1 MFGILALLIQSIIYF
16 IVMGGIFRARH
27 STGLGV
33 FFCLLGT
40 MHFLET
46 YLAATFFIDLPF
58 GLISPGSTV
67 MFAGKLAFFLLL
79 YVKEDAEVMRQPI
92 YGLLSGNV
100 LMVALG
106 LILRLYSDP
115 ASLPGYNPDLRFVD
129 QMGLLMI
136 WGTVLLL
143 VDLIVL
149 IILYERLGQLV
160 TNTIPG
166 RIFISLALV
175 LSFDQVLFYAG
186 LHVITGVPE
195 SAFYGG
201 WIAKLAAAGFFS
213 LMLTFYLRTVEP
225 EAIPVLSRRAGD
237 VFDRLTYRHR
247 YEELVEQVGKDALTG
262 LQNRGQFD
270 VKGPAMLQAAL
281 QTGEPVSLMMIDID
295 YFKSIN
301 DRHGHVEG
309 DRVIRDV
316 AAVIAAAKREE
327 DQLFRYGGEEF
338 ALLCPGAPS
347 GTIVLAER
355 IRRAM
360 SGIDHLALEQPVTV
374 SVGVATFPAHGDNF
388 SALILRADAALYE
401 AKALGRNRV
410 ISASEGD
417 AVT

>member
-1 MFGILALLIQSIIYF
+1 
-16 IVMGGIFRARH
+16 
-27 STGLGV
+27 
-33 FFCLLGT
+33 
-40 MHFLET
+40 
-46 YLAATFFIDLPF
+46 
-58 GLISPGSTV
+58 
-67 MFAGKLAFFLLL
+67 
-79 YVKEDAEVMRQPI
+79 
-92 YGLLSGNV
+92 
-100 LMVALG
+100 
-106 LILRLYSDP
+106 
-115 ASLPGYNPDLRFVD
+115 
-129 QMGLLMI
+129 
-136 WGTVLLL
+136 
-143 VDLIVL
+143 
-149 IILYERLGQLV
+149 
-160 TNTIPG
+160 
-166 RIFISLALV
+166 
-175 LSFDQVLFYAG
+175 
-186 LHVITGVPE
+186 
-195 SAFYGG
+195 
-201 WIAKLAAAGFFS
+201 
-213 LMLTFYLRTVEP
+213 
-225 EAIPVLSRRAGD
+225 
-237 VFDRLTYRHR
+237 
-247 YEELVEQVGKDALTG
+247 
-262 LQNRGQFD
+262 
-270 VKGPAMLQAAL
+270 MLQAAL

-374 SVGVATFPAHGDNF
+374 SVGVATFPAHSDNF